1 MEHLDRQTGVVS
13 SKDDIIQS
21 VTEKSQVA
29 HVRLKYAEDKITH
42 LNAKLQ
48 SERDRRHRKT
58 KELLDEQAR
67 AQDRHESEIR
77 RLKQE
82 AQDAQEQL
90 DSLRSKMSELHAD
103 GRSPLDHDHSALYR
117 DHWVALEKLFTW
129 MRQGECDTS
138 QPPLPPEHIYDTDGP
153 PISPAA
159 NVDSESSPLSTK
171 RDHWVALEELFGWM
185 RQEEYESAQ
194 DAVKPNEEQE
204 SQSRLQDEL
213 AATKEQLCLVEE
225 EYLSVRCDIDQ
236 SREALREVKSHV
248 VSLQFEWEMC
258 KALVREAQEARRSS
272 LTELAEVI
280 ELLRVSQAEWEESQF
295 RCSQVTFLCGALQE
309 RVTELEAET
318 KKGLKKCPA
327 ITPGHTNSEYR
338 SCCPRY
344 GTAPS
349 DVEAITHEHELNL
362 QESDS
367 IDMIVPPLQPWIF
380 DFSLPASPSPS
391 SLYLN
396 PQRSAISPTPSD
408 IHSHSFCLSDT
419 DIHSIIYNSDSFLI
433 ELSLAVRSC
442 DSNSSHHYEV
452 GLGNEQDVQQS
463 TELGRSAVDPD
474 FTYLGHLPPPSSPS
488 SAGVSRLLSPIYRT
502 FLSERNSLGSM
513 DWPPIGSA
521 LSPGSGNVRQDRE
534 EDVGFEDGTDDP
546 ILSYQESLSPF
557 QEPDPMDRRDPKP
570 QISSI
575 ITPSSP
581 PIQNFS
587 HREVIYPLRQDR
599 YSVTKTSPTSSSN
612 RQDVP
617 IRPPHHS
624 LPPLRNLPPPP
635 LLELQD
641 SVSIDSVS
649 DGSVQLRKG
658 RRRASH
664 RRGFSHLHGIP
675 VPKLDYDLP
684 ADFVPPSFRRIAPTR
699 QMDDFAFLI
708 PLDCHTSTP
717 AAARRRT
724 RTGQTHS

>member
-1 MEHLDRQTGVVS
+1 LAAQDTRTPLINAIYEQITRGAAGYDDLVDCGDITYDHVEGQVIADGSLRNPDLAHDEIPEEYRLRLQKIYNQFVDSQNFFREQLDRSRAQQQELHADLLAAERERERLESKRQGAKVRCAEAEVIVSKLRADLSAAMEHLDRQTEVAS

-58 KELLDEQAR
+58 KELLDEQVR

-82 AQDAQEQL
+82 AKDAQEQL
-90 DSLRSKMSELHAD
+90 DSLRSTMSELHAD

-129 MRQGECDTS
+129 MRQGECDTC

-225 EYLSVRCDIDQ
+225 EYLSVRCDINQ

-272 LTELAEVI
+272 LTELTEVI

-309 RVTELEAET
+309 RVTELEAKA
-318 KKGLKKCPA
+318 KKGLKKYPV
-327 ITPGHTNSEYR
+327 ITPGHINSEYR
-338 SCCPRY
+338 SRCPRD
-344 GTAPS
+344 GTGMCA
-349 DVEAITHEHELNL
+349 H
-362 QESDS
+362 
-367 IDMIVPPLQPWIF
+367 
-380 DFSLPASPSPS
+380 
-391 SLYLN
+391 
-396 PQRSAISPTPSD
+396 
-408 IHSHSFCLSDT
+408 
-419 DIHSIIYNSDSFLI
+419 
-433 ELSLAVRSC
+433 
-442 DSNSSHHYEV
+442 
-452 GLGNEQDVQQS
+452 
-463 TELGRSAVDPD
+463 
-474 FTYLGHLPPPSSPS
+474 
-488 SAGVSRLLSPIYRT
+488 PIYAV
-502 FLSERNSLGSM
+502 L
-513 DWPPIGSA
+513 
-521 LSPGSGNVRQDRE
+521 
-534 EDVGFEDGTDDP
+534 
-546 ILSYQESLSPF
+546 
-557 QEPDPMDRRDPKP
+557 
-570 QISSI
+570 
-575 ITPSSP
+575 
-581 PIQNFS
+581 
-587 HREVIYPLRQDR
+587 
-599 YSVTKTSPTSSSN
+599 
-612 RQDVP
+612 
-617 IRPPHHS
+617 
-624 LPPLRNLPPPP
+624 
-635 LLELQD
+635 
-641 SVSIDSVS
+641 
-649 DGSVQLRKG
+649 
-658 RRRASH
+658 
-664 RRGFSHLHGIP
+664 
-675 VPKLDYDLP
+675 
-684 ADFVPPSFRRIAPTR
+684 
-699 QMDDFAFLI
+699 
-708 PLDCHTSTP
+708 
-717 AAARRRT
+717 
-724 RTGQTHS
+724 